1 MEAIS
6 LETTDDQFLIR
17 VDKNSLK
24 PEFVMRLI
32 ERLRMEQLAEKVN
45 FNSDIEQL
53 GEDIKAEWWNNNKA
67 HLLRLKK

>member
-24 PEFVMRLI
+24 PEFVMHLI
-32 ERLRMEQLAEKVN
+32 ERLRVEQLAEKVN
-45 FNSDIEQL
+45 FNSNIEQL
-53 GEDIKAEWWNNNKA
+53 AEDIKAEWWNNNKS
-67 HLLRLKK
+67 LLLETQK